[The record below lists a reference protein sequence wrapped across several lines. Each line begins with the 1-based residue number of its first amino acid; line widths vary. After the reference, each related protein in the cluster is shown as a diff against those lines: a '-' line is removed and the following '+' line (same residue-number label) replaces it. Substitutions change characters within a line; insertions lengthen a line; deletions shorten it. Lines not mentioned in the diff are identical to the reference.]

1 MSVSKSMLVG
11 RDLGELGRTAD
22 HLRHLLNDVVDEY
35 SLSCIELAFVEAL
48 TNSILHGP
56 PDTDTPIA
64 VFVEILDTQVVVE
77 IEDGS
82 PPMPTLFD
90 NAGAHR
96 LEFDI
101 KDIENLP
108 ESGRGLSLIAISMD
122 EVTFRVIEDRIR
134 LRMVRYRR
142 Q

>member
-1 MSVSKSMLVG
+1 MLVR
-11 RDLGELGRTAD
+11 RDLAELGQAAD
-22 HLRHLLNDVVDEY
+22 QVCQWLEAEVDED

-56 PDTDTPIA
+56 LDTGTSIA
-64 VFVEILDTQVVVE
+64 VFVEILDTQIVVE

-101 KDIENLP
+101 KDIENLS

-122 EVTFRVIEDRIR
+122 EVTFRVIEDRVR

-142 Q
+142 